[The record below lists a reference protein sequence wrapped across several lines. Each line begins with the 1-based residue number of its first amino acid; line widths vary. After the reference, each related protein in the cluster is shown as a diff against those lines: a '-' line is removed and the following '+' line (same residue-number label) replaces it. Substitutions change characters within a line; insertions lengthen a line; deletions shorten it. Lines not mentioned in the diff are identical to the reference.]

1 MSPGQ
6 GGPPGAP
13 TNLAAAPDGS
23 SAVTLSWDPPA
34 SDGGAGIIY
43 YDVLEGTS
51 LLPEVPASDTSDTV
65 AVASGTVYT
74 FQVSATNDYEQQGPA
89 ATVTYPANSHTI
101 PASPQTITFGPL
113 VSQPVNAR
121 FTVSATA
128 TSGLA
133 VMFSSGTPAVC
144 AVSDSA
150 AFDQADVMTVTAGV
164 CTIVAAQGGNADW
177 AAAASIQQSFRII
190 PSPPPLTPQ
199 TISFGPLASQ
209 PVNARFTVSAT
220 ATSGL
225 AVMFSSGTPAVC
237 AVSGATV
244 TTVAA
249 GTCTIVAAQGG
260 NADWAA
266 ALSIQQ
272 SFRVIPSPPP
282 LTPQTISFGPL
293 ASQPVNARFT
303 VSATA
308 TSGLAVMFSSGTPA
322 VCAVSGATVTT
333 VAAGT
338 CTIVAAQGGNADYA
352 LASDVT
358 QSFRVGSV
366 TPAGRLPLLIG
377 VAAAVIVAAAAAG
390 VAVRRRRLRSR
401 PSPAAD
407 LGVRAV
413 PHAGP
418 PVTVRLQATGTG
430 ATHTVRIEPHPGASV
445 TTIEESQP

>member
-1 MSPGQ
+1 MLPGQ

-89 ATVTYPANSHTI
+89 ATVTYPASSHTI

-133 VMFSSGTPAVC
+133 VTFSSGTPAVC

-150 AFDQADVMTVTAGV
+150 AFDQADVMTLTAGV

-177 AAAASIQQSFRII
+177 AAAASIQQSFRVI

-199 TISFGPLASQ
+199 TITFGPLASE

-225 AVMFSSGTPAVC
+225 AVTFSSGTPAVC
-237 AVSGATV
+237 AVSG
-244 TTVAA
+244 
-249 GTCTIVAAQGG
+249 
-260 NADWAA
+260 
-266 ALSIQQ
+266 
-272 SFRVIPSPPP
+272 SPP
-282 LTPQTISFGPL
+282 S
-293 ASQPVNARFT
+293 
-303 VSATA
+303 
-308 TSGLAVMFSSGTPA
+308 
-322 VCAVSGATVTT
+322 
-333 VAAGT
+333 
-338 CTIVAAQGGNADYA
+338 
-352 LASDVT
+352 
-358 QSFRVGSV
+358 
-366 TPAGRLPLLIG
+366 
-377 VAAAVIVAAAAAG
+377 
-390 VAVRRRRLRSR
+390 RR
-401 PSPAAD
+401 
-407 LGVRAV
+407 
-413 PHAGP
+413 
-418 PVTVRLQATGTG
+418 
-430 ATHTVRIEPHPGASV
+430 
-445 TTIEESQP
+445 

>member
-51 LLPEVPASDTSDTV
+51 LLPDVPASDTSDTV

-89 ATVTYPANSHTI
+89 ATVTYPAS
-101 PASPQTITFGPL
+101 QTIT
-113 VSQPVNAR
+113 
-121 FTVSATA
+121 
-128 TSGLA
+128 
-133 VMFSSGTPAVC
+133 
-144 AVSDSA
+144 
-150 AFDQADVMTVTAGV
+150 
-164 CTIVAAQGGNADW
+164 
-177 AAAASIQQSFRII
+177 
-190 PSPPPLTPQ
+190 
-199 TISFGPLASQ
+199 FGPLASQ

-237 AVSGATV
+237 AVSGRDRHDGDGRHLHDRRR
-244 TTVAA
+244 A
-249 GTCTIVAAQGG
+249 GRERRLGG
-260 NADWAA
+260 G
-266 ALSIQQ
+266 
-272 SFRVIPSPPP
+272 REH
-282 LTPQTISFGPL
+282 
-293 ASQPVNARFT
+293 
-303 VSATA
+303 
-308 TSGLAVMFSSGTPA
+308 PA
-322 VCAVSGATVTT
+322 VLPGR
-333 VAAGT
+333 
-338 CTIVAAQGGNADYA
+338 
-352 LASDVT
+352 L
-358 QSFRVGSV
+358 V

-390 VAVRRRRLRSR
+390 LAVRRRRLRSR
-401 PSPAAD
+401 PSLAAD

-418 PVTVRLQATGTG
+418 PATVRLQATGTG

>member
-1 MSPGQ
+1 LPGQ

-51 LLPEVPASDTSDTV
+51 LLREVPASDTSDTV

-89 ATVTYPANSHTI
+89 ATVTYPASSHTI

-113 VSQPVNAR
+113 ASQPVNAR
-121 FTVSATA
+121 FTVSAAA

-133 VMFSSGTPAVC
+133 VTFTSGTPAVC

-150 AFDQADVMTVTAGV
+150 AFDQADVMTVTAGT

-177 AAAASIQQSFRII
+177 AAAASIQQSFRVI

-199 TISFGPLASQ
+199 TITFGPLASQ
-209 PVNARFTVSAT
+209 PVNARFTVSAA

-225 AVMFSSGTPAVC
+225 AVT
-237 AVSGATV
+237 
-244 TTVAA
+244 
-249 GTCTIVAAQGG
+249 
-260 NADWAA
+260 
-266 ALSIQQ
+266 
-272 SFRVIPSPPP
+272 
-282 LTPQTISFGPL
+282 
-293 ASQPVNARFT
+293 
-303 VSATA
+303 
-308 TSGLAVMFSSGTPA
+308 FSSGTPA

-358 QSFRVGSV
+358 QSFRVGSG
-366 TPAGRLPLLIG
+366 TPAGSLPLLIA
-377 VAAAVIVAAAAAG
+377 VAAAVIVVAAAATL
-390 VAVRRRRLRSR
+390 AVRRRRLRSR

-418 PVTVRLQATGTG
+418 PVTVRVHATGTG